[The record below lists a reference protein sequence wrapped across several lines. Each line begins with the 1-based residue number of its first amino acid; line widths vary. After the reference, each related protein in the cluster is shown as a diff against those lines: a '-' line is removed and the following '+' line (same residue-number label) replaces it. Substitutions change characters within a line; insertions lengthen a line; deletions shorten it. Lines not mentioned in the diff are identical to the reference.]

1 MAKGDF
7 ERQLSA
13 LRLMADMLLTCDN
26 IRLFGFDDQF
36 DIICDLDNYMDV
48 IHYSEQVGDRI
59 LEWMAAGEH
68 RLTRDNV
75 DQYFETIRDFY
86 GSYDYGRIYD

>member
-1 MAKGDF
+1 
-7 ERQLSA
+7 
-13 LRLMADMLLTCDN
+13 
-26 IRLFGFDDQF
+26 
-36 DIICDLDNYMDV
+36 MDV